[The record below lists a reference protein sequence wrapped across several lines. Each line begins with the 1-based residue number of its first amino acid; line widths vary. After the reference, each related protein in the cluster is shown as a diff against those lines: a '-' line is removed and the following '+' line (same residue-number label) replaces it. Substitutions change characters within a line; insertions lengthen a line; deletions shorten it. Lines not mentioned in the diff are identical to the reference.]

1 MPFRSST
8 ATLLVLFIFFC
19 TTSCAQSS
27 TSGHIVFH
35 SDRSGN
41 SEIYRIDADGENET
55 RLTINDAYD
64 GFPSWSPDGSKTLF
78 QSGREGT
85 LAIYSMQADGSDPV
99 RIPNTENGNYPKW
112 SAGGNRI
119 AFFSERDGV
128 TDIYSVNSDGED
140 IRNLTSSPYT
150 DETPSWTAD
159 GSMIAFQSD
168 RTWRQSLD
176 EEPEVDQH
184 PNFGVFT
191 LTVDTS
197 TVTEVTGLQF
207 NDENP
212 SISPNDH
219 GIVFQRY
226 VDEGLAIGYV
236 DRVSG
241 ELRLLTAPSDTS
253 GSPAWSS
260 SGSQIVFDS
269 KRDGNFEIFV
279 MDADGTNLRQITFT
293 EKTENSGA
301 ALYDGPDVSQ

>member
-1 MPFRSST
+1 MSYQSLAAVLP
-8 ATLLVLFIFFC
+8 TLLFIFS

-27 TSGHIVFH
+27 PGHIVFH

-41 SEIYRIDADGENET
+41 SEIYRIDADGKNET
-55 RLTINDAYD
+55 RLTSNEAYD
-64 GFPSWSPDGSKTLF
+64 GFPSWSPDGSRILF
-78 QSGREGT
+78 QSDRDGI
-85 LAIYSMQADGSDPV
+85 LAIYSIRADGSDPT
-99 RIPNTENGNYPKW
+99 RIANTEYGNYPKW
-112 SAGGNRI
+112 SADGNRV
-119 AFFSERDGV
+119 AFFANRNGA
-128 TDIYSVNSDGED
+128 TDLYSVNSTGDD
-140 IRNLTSSPYT
+140 LRNLTTSPYT

-176 EEPEVDQH
+176 EEPEADQH
-184 PNFGVFT
+184 PNFGIFT

-226 VDEGLAIGYV
+226 VDDGLSIGYV
-236 DRVSG
+236 DRASG
-241 ELRLLTAPSDTS
+241 ESRLLTAPSDIS

-269 KRDGNFEIFV
+269 MRDGNFEIFV

-301 ALYDGPDVSQ
+301 ALYDGPYVSQ